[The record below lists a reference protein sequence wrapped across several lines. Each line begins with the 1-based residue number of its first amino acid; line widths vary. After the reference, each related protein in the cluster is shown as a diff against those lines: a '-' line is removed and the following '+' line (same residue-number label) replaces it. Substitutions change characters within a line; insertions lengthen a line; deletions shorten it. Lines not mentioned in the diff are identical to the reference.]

1 MVFCLFVLRY
11 ILAVSLN
18 GLHASASWV
27 LRLRE
32 GSTMLGADEFL
43 LSLGCW
49 DSLSYGHCV
58 HKGII
63 KSFLRLISPLLV
75 IFTALMNLQ
84 RGNFPHLYS
93 PVVPG
98 IRPPPWKAGPQ
109 TWSHTCSISAFNLAS
124 SNSRVQTTK
133 NNCSRLWERERR
145 GWGKSYWLED
155 NFSIISIYMRVKT
168 TGLKRSL
175 ATENKFIQDKR
186 IYVVW
191 ERLHV

>member
-1 MVFCLFVLRY
+1 M
-11 ILAVSLN
+11 SLN
-18 GLHASASWV
+18 GLRASASWV

-32 GSTMLGADEFL
+32 CSTMLGADELL

-63 KSFLRLISPLLV
+63 KPILRLISPLLV

-84 RGNFPHLYS
+84 RGKFPSSLQSSCTRHKT
-93 PVVPG
+93 
-98 IRPPPWKAGPQ
+98 PPRKAGPQ

-124 SNSRVQTTK
+124 SNSRVQATK

-191 ERLHV
+191 ERLHVWNGNKTSS